1 MQKFPQANSNKGN
14 FEVRNHAK
22 IQNDLSTRLID
33 GSKFDEFRLEHADYV
48 NLTSR
53 DNSSHLKLANNRI
66 EIQTNDL
73 RILSQDEKSGKK
85 IDTFRLKD
93 NELYVRNVESIQTAK
108 PGGLDIRNSLE
119 TPSIIGTFA
128 NDLE

>member
-1 MQKFPQANSNKGN
+1 M
-14 FEVRNHAK
+14 RNHAK

-33 GSKFDEFRLEHADYV
+33 GSKFDEFRLEHAGYV

-73 RILSQDEKSGKK
+73 RIMSRDERSGKK

-119 TPSIIGTFA
+119 TPSITGTFA